1 MRPVPFLLAISAAL
15 VAGACTT
22 AEERDRRSAERQA
35 AAELSADG
43 TRFADGAQVTGAAE
57 NCVPIAQ
64 IRQSNVRS
72 DRVIDWRMTD
82 NRWYRTVLP
91 QSCPMLGFE
100 QRFAYSTSIT
110 QLCAQDIITV
120 LQGPQ
125 AQPGA
130 ACGLAP
136 FRPIEPPRRR

>member
-1 MRPVPFLLAISAAL
+1 MRPIPFLVAMSAAL
-15 VAGACTT
+15 AAGACAT
-22 AEERDRRSAERQA
+22 ADERDRRSGEQA
-35 AAELSADG
+35 AMAALSADG
-43 TRFADGAQVTGAAE
+43 TRFGDGARVAGAAE
-57 NCVPIAQ
+57 TCIPIGQ

-100 QRFAYSTSIT
+100 QRFAYSTSLT

-136 FRPIEPPRRR
+136 FRPIVPPARR